1 MANATG
7 LFRVL
12 HCPWVVEKALVA
24 AAGDRGYHHAVYRA
38 PLDPDTALPT
48 GFKKREAVEGFPF
61 DRSPSTETTR
71 ALKPRWT
78 LTPTSHSSRS
88 VDVMSVTPIMKQS
101 QQNHA
106 ASLQDKGQ
114 AGAKQTGSSKAGTK
128 QALAY
133 QAGAWAS
140 RERAQ
145 LAVALL
151 RKHKDKTPSDL
162 CLKDGPSNRRG

>member
-1 MANATG
+1 MKC
-7 LFRVL
+7 LSL
-12 HCPWVVEKALVA
+12 
-24 AAGDRGYHHAVYRA
+24 
-38 PLDPDTALPT
+38 
-48 GFKKREAVEGFPF
+48 
-61 DRSPSTETTR
+61 
-71 ALKPRWT
+71 
-78 LTPTSHSSRS
+78 SRS

-162 CLKDGPSNRRG
+162 CLKGRPLPGCLLLTWLTVIVQ